1 MAIEVTGDTI
11 NASAVLKKIEKS
23 RLVITTVR
31 ELLQDSPDCSPR
43 NGNLSLGVVR
53 PPLVKLV

>member
-1 MAIEVTGDTI
+1 MAIEVTGDTV

-23 RLVITTVR
+23 RLVITTVCD
-31 ELLQDSPDCSPR
+31 LLGDSADSSPR
-43 NGNLSLGVVR
+43 NGNLLLGVVR